1 MRLRMT
7 RGAVVLALLLLAAVV
22 MPAGGRAQGGKFAG
36 DGFTASFPGRP
47 QKVTR
52 RQDFDDL
59 ALNMASYGIDREGMS
74 FFVSM
79 VGDFPA
85 FVMNRPE
92 IDEVF
97 YSQLEQNLILT
108 AKESGKGD
116 LTVAAR
122 SDVSLEGTG
131 GRQYVFD
138 SEVNMGVL
146 RAYKS
151 GRRFYAVGVF
161 GPKQSYVAERAVSFL
176 NSFRLT
182 ASK

>member
-1 MRLRMT
+1 MRLRRT
-7 RGAVVLALLLLAAVV
+7 AGAAALGFLLLAAVV

-36 DGFTASFPGRP
+36 DGFTASFPGQPR
-47 QKVTR
+47 KVTR

-59 ALNMASYGIDREGMS
+59 ALNMASYGLDRDGMS
-74 FFVSM
+74 FFVST

-92 IDEVF
+92 VDEVF
-97 YSQLEQNLILT
+97 YTQLEQNLILS
-108 AKESGKGD
+108 AKEAGKGD

-122 SDVSLEGTG
+122 SDVSLGGTG
-131 GRQYVFD
+131 GRQYVFN
-138 SEVNMGVL
+138 SEANMGVL
-146 RAYKS
+146 RAFKS

-182 ASK
+182 ANK

>member
-1 MRLRMT
+1 MRVRRT
-7 RGAVVLALLLLAAVV
+7 RGAWASALLLLAVV
-22 MPAGGRAQGGKFAG
+22 ALPAGGRAQDGRFAG

-47 QKVTR
+47 EKITR
-52 RQDFDDL
+52 RQNFDDL
-59 ALNMASYGIDREGMS
+59 ALNMASYGVDREGMS
-74 FFVSM
+74 YFVSM

-97 YSQLEQNLILT
+97 YLQLEQNLILT
-108 AKESGKGD
+108 AKASGKGD

-122 SDVSLEGTG
+122 SDVSLEGKG
-131 GRQYVFD
+131 GRQYVFT

-161 GPKQSYVAERAVSFL
+161 GPKQSYIAERAVRFL
-176 NSFRLT
+176 DSFRLT